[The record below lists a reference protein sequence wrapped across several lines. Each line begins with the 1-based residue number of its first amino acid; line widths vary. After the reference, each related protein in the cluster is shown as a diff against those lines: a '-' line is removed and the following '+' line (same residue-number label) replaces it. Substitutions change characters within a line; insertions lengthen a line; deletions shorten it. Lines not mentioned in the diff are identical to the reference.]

1 MNYTPEEIEAIRQ
14 GVRKDFPQRI
24 RNLREAAG
32 LSQDAFAKA
41 LGVSR
46 AAIGYYENGERLPD
60 ISFLATVY
68 ERTGCNLKYLLGYA
82 DTMVNYEYKNYAL
95 NYDLTDAHMQNLES
109 LLECSIFKEILSK
122 KEFVEFF
129 EELERYEWDF
139 PHDDQTRVIVEY
151 LCVATLGRMVGKA
164 FVENK
169 PWLIN
174 NEELEKSKQTSRDKV
189 VDHINEV
196 RGNRKKYTLTKKQA
210 AMLERIKK
218 ENEDDPF
225 SNLKLSLR
233 ILRKKEE
240 NAET

>member
-24 RNLREAAG
+24 RNLREASG

>member
-14 GVRKDFPQRI
+14 GVRKDFPHRI
-24 RNLREAAG
+24 RNLREASG